1 LNVDTQGRWR
11 LRSLP
16 RVPAMIC
23 PPAAGGAAVSGESH
37 AELSSSY

>member
-1 LNVDTQGRWR
+1 
-11 LRSLP
+11 
-16 RVPAMIC
+16 MIC